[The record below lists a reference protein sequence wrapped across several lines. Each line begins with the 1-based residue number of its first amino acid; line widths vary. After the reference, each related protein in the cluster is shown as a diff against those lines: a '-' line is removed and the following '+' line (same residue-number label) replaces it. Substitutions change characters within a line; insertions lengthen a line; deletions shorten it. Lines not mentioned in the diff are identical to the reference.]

1 MTEPRDLHHPG
12 VTTPVHTHPDAG
24 SHDHGSEAQGHGH
37 HDHGGG
43 HGHDGHDRHHG
54 HGHDHGHGHSHE
66 HPTGIKGFL
75 YGLFVPH
82 THDAADS
89 VDDALEASG
98 HGVRAVKISLFML
111 LGTTVLQFIVV
122 LMSGSVALLA
132 DTIHNFSDAMTA
144 VPLWIAFLL
153 ARRPATRRYTYG
165 FGRAEDLAGLFIVAV
180 VALSAVVAGWQ
191 SIDRL
196 LNPQPLQ
203 NLGWVAAAGLVG
215 FAGNEAVAI
224 YRIRIGRKIGSAALV
239 ADGVHARM
247 DGFTSLAVVLGVIGV
262 WAGFPLADPIVGLLI
277 AAAIIILLWGTVR
290 SIGRRLMDG
299 IEPDLVDRAR
309 SALASTPGVDAVPAL
324 QLRWIGHRLQGNASI
339 QVADMPVSAAE
350 QIAADARHRLG
361 HALPNL
367 DGIAIRTTTGS
378 VHDGEKKLADSTSSH
393 THR

>member
-1 MTEPRDLHHPG
+1 M
-12 VTTPVHTHPDAG
+12 
-24 SHDHGSEAQGHGH
+24 
-37 HDHGGG
+37 
-43 HGHDGHDRHHG
+43 
-54 HGHDHGHGHSHE
+54 
-66 HPTGIKGFL
+66 
-75 YGLFVPH
+75 FVPH

-89 VDDALEASG
+89 VDDALEASE

-165 FGRAEDLAGLFIVAV
+165 FGRAEDLAGLFIVVV
-180 VALSAVVAGWQ
+180 VALSAVVAAWQ

-203 NLGWVAAAGLVG
+203 NLWWVAAAGLVG

-277 AAAIIILLWGTVR
+277 AAAIVILLWGTVR

-378 VHDGEKKLADSTSSH
+378 VHDGGDLARSASSH
-393 THR
+393 GHD